1 MKKSVGNEQI
11 NSTLSDLPLPPFST
25 NLRSFRDIIYAFQP
39 CQIQCRHGFVGIAH
53 QSSFVGLVVEW
64 PFLTVERPEGRPLS
78 KNSNFTCKIQLNPEN
93 LYEDF
98 P

>member
-39 CQIQCRHGFVGIAH
+39 CQIHAGMALSESLTSPP
-53 QSSFVGLVVEW
+53 SSA
-64 PFLTVERPEGRPLS
+64 
-78 KNSNFTCKIQLNPEN
+78 
-93 LYEDF
+93 
-98 P
+98 